1 MGHTADLASNSNG
14 SPWSF
19 CKADADAVPGVFI
32 SAQYTLCCCASHVST
47 QQLGRRMVR
56 LSGKAELL
64 LKTTPA
70 GTHSQFSEAKPA
82 KPEPSASQADGSEE
96 E

>member
-1 MGHTADLASNSNG
+1 M
-14 SPWSF
+14 
-19 CKADADAVPGVFI
+19 
-32 SAQYTLCCCASHVST
+32 
-47 QQLGRRMVR
+47 R

-70 GTHSQFSEAKPA
+70 GTHSQFSEAKPT